1 MAPVSSRGVVLRT
14 YRLGET
20 SKVVVCYTRDYGKVR
35 LVAKGARKGGSR
47 FGAAL
52 EPMMVSGVVFYL
64 KEGRD
69 LHLLS
74 SADIEHDEAA
84 LRRDPVRMAYASA
97 LVELVD
103 RLVPDGEP
111 VRGLEEALEAGLR
124 AAADAP
130 EEDLDA
136 LLWRFAMALA
146 RRLGYEP
153 QTGSCVVCGGP
164 PGVGPGFSP
173 LLGGAVCPECLR
185 NGRAEGAAGG
195 DVAALALDL
204 ARGERVHS
212 IGLEAPLRDDVTD
225 VLLSFLE
232 SHTDR
237 RLKLRSLDF
246 MAQLRRMNHRTNGTE
261 GPS

>member
-1 MAPVSSRGVVLRT
+1 MAPVTSRGVVLRT
-14 YRLGET
+14 YTIGET

-74 SADIEHDEAA
+74 SADIEHEEAP
-84 LRRDPVRMAYASA
+84 LRRDAVRMAYGSV

-103 RLVPDGEP
+103 RLVPELEP
-111 VRGLEEALEAGLR
+111 VPGLEGALEAGLS
-124 AAADAP
+124 AAASAP
-130 EEDLDA
+130 EGDLDA
-136 LLWRFAMALA
+136 LIWRFTMALA

-153 QTGSCVVCGGP
+153 QTGRCVVCGRE
-164 PGVGPGFSP
+164 PGDAPGFSP
-173 LLGGAVCPECLR
+173 LLGGAVCGTCLGGR
-185 NGRAEGAAGG
+185 RAEGAARGN
-195 DVAALALDL
+195 VAEIMLRLS
-204 ARGERVHS
+204 RGEPVRS
-212 IGLEAPLRDDVTD
+212 EGLAAPLRDEVTE

-237 RLKLRSLDF
+237 RLKLRSLGF
-246 MAQLRRMNHRTNGTE
+246 LAQLRRMDHKSKGTK
-261 GPS
+261 GQP